1 MHNAAS
7 FLDQCLG
14 AVAAS
19 QYPDFEIIVVD
30 DSSTDNSREMIAKYP
45 VRLIELNGK
54 PHGPAYARNQGAE
67 AATGEIIFFV
77 DADVVIYPDTLTKI
91 ANTFTQRP
99 EFDALFGSYDENP
112 GEGDFLSQYKNL
124 FHHFVHQQAREEG
137 GTFWSGCGAIRRKVF
152 LEMGGFDVKMY
163 ARPSIEDIE
172 LGARLRAAGH
182 RIYVNKDIQAKH
194 LKRWTLKGLIKTD
207 VFDRAIPWTLL
218 ILRQRHLPNDLNLT
232 TEQRLS
238 ALLLVAL
245 LFYLTLSF
253 PLIPFA
259 LLLLWIVLFFLIVS
273 SFRFDHGP
281 AIPDM
286 SWTAI
291 AIRLLIILSIVG
303 LAIYGNTIQLL
314 LPLALI
320 FLTIL
325 ISTMLP
331 NPGKSFRDFLF
342 AAMILVFASGF
353 AVLFFGHSI
362 LNGIVISMVLLIIVT
377 LNYSLYRFF
386 VQKRNIIFAL
396 AAIPFHFLY
405 YFYSVLAFAI
415 AIGIHFWNAILKS
428 A

>member
-14 AVAAS
+14 AVVAS

-30 DSSTDNSREMIAKYP
+30 DSSTDNSKEMIAKYP

-286 SWTAI
+286 SWTAL
-291 AIRLLIILSIVG
+291 AIRLLIILSIAG

>member
-14 AVAAS
+14 AVVAS

-30 DSSTDNSREMIAKYP
+30 DSSTDNSKEMIAKYP

-286 SWTAI
+286 SWTAL